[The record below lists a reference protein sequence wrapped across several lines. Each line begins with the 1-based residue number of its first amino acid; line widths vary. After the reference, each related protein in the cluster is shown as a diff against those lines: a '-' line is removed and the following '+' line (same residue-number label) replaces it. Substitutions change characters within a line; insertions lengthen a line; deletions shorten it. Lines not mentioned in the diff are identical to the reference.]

1 VAYNA
6 IREDEGR
13 RRPGDGSGRR
23 KEPLLRDPSRIMET
37 HFVFHLEG
45 EGAIFPSVS
54 ILTFEDTSI
63 ASFIYIFVFD
73 FMRLF
78 SLEKGL
84 WLGLLCGLMVQT
96 FCSAA

>member
-1 VAYNA
+1 MRGGGGQGTGAGA
-6 IREDEGR
+6 GGGR
-13 RRPGDGSGRR
+13 SRSY
-23 KEPLLRDPSRIMET
+23 EPSRIMET